1 MGVTAVRNY
10 EVPMWALERERG
22 VVGPYTLRLGRRRV
36 YLDEVAGFQAATHID
51 RDRHG
56 QFLAFMVFALLA
68 GIYVIGVVEFG
79 WRTRFLLAA
88 VVLFA
93 LSAMSF
99 GEVWFQTAKR
109 YTVFNVHLRS
119 GETIV
124 FTTADAN
131 DAAALNAVLSRHA

>member
-1 MGVTAVRNY
+1 
-10 EVPMWALERERG
+10 
-22 VVGPYTLRLGRRRV
+22 
-36 YLDEVAGFQAATHID
+36 
-51 RDRHG
+51 
-56 QFLAFMVFALLA
+56 MVFALLA

-79 WRTRFLLAA
+79 WRTRFLWPP
-88 VVLFA
+88 VL
-93 LSAMSF
+93 LLAMSF